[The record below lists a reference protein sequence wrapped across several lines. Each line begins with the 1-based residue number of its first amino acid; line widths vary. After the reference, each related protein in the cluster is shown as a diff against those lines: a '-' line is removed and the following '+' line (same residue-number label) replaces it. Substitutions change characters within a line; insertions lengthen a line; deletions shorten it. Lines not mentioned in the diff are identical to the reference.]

1 MPVPQ
6 EVIKLIENFER
17 NLDAYRS
24 GKSTLLVFCGDK
36 NDSYERRKG

>member
-1 MPVPQ
+1 MPAPK

-24 GKSTLLVFCGDK
+24 GKYNDQLKGPGSTYFC
-36 NDSYERRKG
+36 